1 MINLTIDN
9 TPVQA
14 PDGSTVLQAAR
25 GAGITIPTLC
35 DHPELKPYGGCRLCL
50 VEIEGA
56 RTLQPSCTL
65 PASENMVVRTNTAK
79 VLEARKFI
87 LTLIFSE
94 RNHFCMYCQVSGGD
108 CELQNAALDLG
119 MTHWPLSPN
128 YQPYAVDASHPY
140 FVLDNNRCIL
150 CHRCIRACGDLVG
163 NYTLGVEER
172 GAKSFLVADLG
183 TPLGQS
189 SCISCGVCVQ
199 VCPTGALIDRV
210 SAYRGKE
217 TQVDHHQTI
226 CVGCSVGCGID
237 VLTRDNHLVRIEGLW
252 DSPVSNG
259 LTCEIGRFKP
269 LDEQGERITTPYI
282 RKNGALRAA
291 TWEEALDTVVAH
303 LKPAVGKAKDGVS
316 AVISTR
322 QSIETL
328 TLFKHIF
335 NDYMKSEDVTTIE
348 EEKPSTASSVAGE
361 LGWPFEG
368 TLADI
373 EKSDCVVVVGAN
385 LVQNHQVVS
394 FLVKRNLLGGTKLI
408 VVDPAENTLDPLANI
423 SLKGKKGSDL
433 DAITSLTTA
442 VHQLKSKASPK
453 LETAAAKTGIA
464 TSVLLQ
470 AAELIAASSQPV
482 IIYGAGITSQANTQ
496 ALKALVGFAQGIGGK
511 VVGVK
516 GDANSLSAAQLRL
529 DKPITVNGHSLVYL
543 VLGDDLPS
551 QRLIKKLED
560 APFMVVQASVT
571 SQLTAIADVVLPT
584 TTWLE
589 QGGHYL
595 NLDGR
600 LQEAKPSLQAP
611 AEVWTNEAVLAAVA
625 QRLGLTIDVDWKE
638 ELFERV
644 SPVEIQTA

>member
-50 VEIEGA
+50 VEVEGA

-65 PASENMVVRTNTAK
+65 PASENMVVFTNTPR
-79 VLEARKFI
+79 VLEARKFV

-150 CHRCIRACGDLVG
+150 CHRCIRACGELVG

-189 SCISCGVCVQ
+189 TCISCGVCVQ

-217 TQVDHHQTI
+217 MQVDHHHTI

-252 DSPVSNG
+252 DSPVSSG
-259 LTCEIGRFKP
+259 LTCEIGKFKP

-291 TWEEALDTVVAH
+291 TWDEALDTVAAH
-303 LKPAVGKAKDGVS
+303 LKPAIGKSKEGVS
-316 AVISTR
+316 ALISTR
-322 QSIETL
+322 QSIETMS
-328 TLFKHIF
+328 LFKQIF
-335 NDYMKSEDVTTIE
+335 SDFLKSEDVTTVE
-348 EEKPSTASSVAGE
+348 EEKPSTAASVASE
-361 LGWPFEG
+361 LGWAFEG
-368 TLADI
+368 TLEDI
-373 EKSDCVVVVGAN
+373 QKADCVIVTGAN
-385 LVQNHQVVS
+385 LVNNHQVVG
-394 FLVKRNLLGGTKLI
+394 FFVKRNLLPGAKLI
-408 VVDPAENTLDPLANI
+408 VVDPDDNTLDALANVT
-423 SLKGKKGSDL
+423 LKGKKGSDL
-433 DAITSLTTA
+433 DAITAMTTA
-442 VHQLKSKASPK
+442 VHQLKTKTSPRF
-453 LETAAAKTGIA
+453 EAAAAKTGIPVEDL
-464 TSVLLQ
+464 SQ
-470 AAELIAASSQPV
+470 AAELIAAASHPV
-482 IIYGAGITSQANTQ
+482 IIYGAGITAQGNTQ
-496 ALKALVGFAQGIGGK
+496 ALKALVGFTKGIDGK
-511 VVGVK
+511 LIGVK
-516 GDANSLSAAQLRL
+516 GDANSLAAAQLHL
-529 DKPITVNGHSLVYL
+529 DKQFSTNGHSVVYL
-543 VLGDDLPS
+543 ALGDDQPS
-551 QRLIKKLED
+551 QRLVKKLDD
-560 APFMVVQASVT
+560 APFTIVQASTT
-571 SQLTAIADVVLPT
+571 SQITARADVVLPT
-584 TTWLE
+584 CTWLE

-600 LQEAKPSLQAP
+600 LQEAIPSLQAP
-611 AEVWTNEAVLAAVA
+611 AEVWNNETILAEIAK
-625 QRLGLTIDVDWKE
+625 RLGVTPQGDWKE
-638 ELFERV
+638 ELLERV
-644 SPVEIQTA
+644 SPVELQIV